1 MGIQK
6 RLVGSYFAVILIT
19 VSILEIFLIASVN
32 YYYNHNV
39 ERTLMNQAEIS
50 ASFFH
55 QYFSDEDLEKQSE
68 RLLGGF
74 SQNTAAQV
82 QIISS
87 SGQLLQ
93 DSAGAPAGK
102 NMSGYPDVQE
112 ACSGTAGTW
121 RGHEPSANDTVL
133 AVSYPLQAKDMTVGA
148 VRFVTSLSATTATVR
163 YISVLFISVG
173 IVVVAIVAVLG
184 IFLSRTITGSIT
196 ELKLAAE
203 RMAEGDFT
211 ARAKKRYRD
220 ELGTLADTF
229 NAMAAKIRRNEQLK
243 NDFISSVSHEI
254 RTPLTSIKG
263 WVVTLKSD
271 KKAGEAMLADGL
283 DIIESETDRLT
294 ELVDELLDLSKLDNG
309 RIVLSRTPL
318 HLADLLRHIGKQLAP
333 RAARQGISLEVQ
345 ADETLP
351 VIHADENRLK
361 QVLINLLDNSLKFTG
376 PDGIITVRA
385 HSTQEQIIIA
395 VEDTGAGIAEE
406 DIEHV
411 LQKFYKGNNSAAGSG
426 LGLSICYEI
435 VKLHQGQL
443 KIDSRAGQGTKVH
456 IYLPRAQLG
465 QEL

>member
-19 VSILEIFLIASVN
+19 VCILEIFLIASVN
-32 YYYNHNV
+32 YYYYHNV
-39 ERTLMNQAEIS
+39 ERILVNQAEIS

-55 QYFSDEDLEKQSE
+55 QYFAEEELEKQSE
-68 RLLGGF
+68 RLLNGF

-93 DSAGAPAGK
+93 DSAGAQDGK
-102 NMSGYPDVQE
+102 NMLDYPDVQE
-112 ACSGTAGTW
+112 ACSGTVGIW
-121 RGHEPSANDTVL
+121 KGREPSVHDTVL

-148 VRFVTSLSATTATVR
+148 VRFVTSLTDTMATIR
-163 YISVLFISVG
+163 YITVIFISVG
-173 IVVVAIVAVLG
+173 LIVVAIVAVLG

-203 RMAEGDFT
+203 QMAEGDFT

-229 NAMAAKIRRNEQLK
+229 NTMAAKIRRNEQLK

-263 WVVTLKSD
+263 WVVTLKTEPKD
-271 KKAGEAMLADGL
+271 GTAMLADGL
-283 DIIESETDRLT
+283 EIIESETDRLT
-294 ELVDELLDLSKLDNG
+294 VLVDELLDLSKLDNG

-333 RAARQGISLEVQ
+333 RAARQSISLEVQ
-345 ADETLP
+345 ADDTLP

-361 QVLINLLDNSLKFTG
+361 QVLINLLDNALKFTG
-376 PDGIITVRA
+376 PNGIIKVYTQ
-385 HSTQEQIIIA
+385 SSQEQVVIT

-443 KIDSRAGQGTKVH
+443 KIDSQSGQGTKVY
-456 IYLPRAQLG
+456 IYLPRN
-465 QEL
+465 